1 MAKWFIFLIL
11 MTCSGNA
18 MEKLDNAYLISYGS
32 PTAAIKV
39 TEYFSFMCPHC
50 ISLFKEDFK
59 QIKAQYINNDRIAF
73 TFHPL
78 PVDIVTVSAMECLE
92 KLNESEKRTF
102 LEVFFEEG
110 EINEPDMTIALMK
123 KAMELFGKPIP
134 DLSNKEYLQNSKA
147 FLSAFE
153 FLKQEEKIE
162 TVPAVEIN
170 GRLFP
175 KDVPDLNFLKQTFN
189 ALSGQDVKYD
199 F

>member
-1 MAKWFIFLIL
+1 MFLFL
-11 MTCSGNA
+11 VTCSGNA
-18 MEKLDNAYLISYGS
+18 MEKLDKAYLISYGN
-32 PTAAIKV
+32 PTAAIKI

-59 QIKAQYINNDRIAF
+59 EIKAQYINNDKIAF

-92 KLNESEKRTF
+92 KLNDSEKRTF

-134 DLSNKEYLQNSKA
+134 ELNNKEFLQNSKA
-147 FLSAFE
+147 FFNAFE

-175 KDVPDLNFLKQTFN
+175 KDVPDLSFLKQALN
-189 ALSGQDVKYD
+189 ALPVQDVKHD